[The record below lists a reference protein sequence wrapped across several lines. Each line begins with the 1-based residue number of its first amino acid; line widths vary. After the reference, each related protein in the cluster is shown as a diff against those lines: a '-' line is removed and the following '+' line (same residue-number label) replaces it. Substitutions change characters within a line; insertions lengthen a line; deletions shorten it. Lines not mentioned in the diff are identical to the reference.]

1 VKRGSDPSVYFVRRA
16 DGEGPVK
23 IGCSQSPLT
32 RLAQLTYWAPYPLVL
47 VASVPGDEQLERRFH
62 AKFAADHSH
71 SEWFQPSQELSRV
84 VAAVAAGEFDF
95 DSLPAPVRLLPI
107 NRRERTA
114 DEREMVRLTQ
124 RLRWVRAWRYPLPP
138 EVSAVE
144 YGYMAGPEH
153 GARRLS
159 VLRTFIA
166 DHYEDARAHGRARK
180 MAA

>member
-84 VAAVAAGEFDF
+84 VAA
-95 DSLPAPVRLLPI
+95 S
-107 NRRERTA
+107 
-114 DEREMVRLTQ
+114 VRLTSG
-124 RLRWVRAWRYPLPP
+124 RWSGSLSGLDGFA
-138 EVSAVE
+138 
-144 YGYMAGPEH
+144 H
-153 GARRLS
+153 GATHSHPKLAPLS
-159 VLRTFIA
+159 TAIWP
-166 DHYEDARAHGRARK
+166 DPNMGRGA
-180 MAA
+180 